1 MALNTIQTAQRTG
14 FEGCHGAQD
23 LRVNMT
29 LLSANG
35 DDAFTPFWSF
45 VLLLFSFVH
54 RSYLQRP
61 EVGSTDHWME
71 RKEHAWT
78 ERKRWNRYTKSM
90 KRMKDRLRMCFRG
103 CGFSIW
109 GGGYECLLE
118 LNHPTNEPILSIT
131 VTTHVNT
138 ASYLPPLSAITPPS
152 PPT

>member
-109 GGGYECLLE
+109 GGGVMNACLNWIIPL
-118 LNHPTNEPILSIT
+118 TNQYCPS
-131 VTTHVNT
+131 
-138 ASYLPPLSAITPPS
+138 PS
-152 PPT
+152 PPMWILLLTFHP